1 MDSASNDKGHR
12 FFINYIVSQ
21 MDISV
26 CFERAAHNFAMYD
39 TDSYNAKFP
48 IEKAA
53 APDSAGY
60 PPFFIPDFPIFHV
73 IIQVINDN
81 AL

>member
-48 IEKAA
+48 IEKQPLQILRAIHHA
-53 APDSAGY
+53 S
-60 PPFFIPDFPIFHV
+60 FRIFPSSM
-73 IIQVINDN
+73 
-81 AL
+81 L